1 MGHQLIMGLGKC
13 YSQVTINNFFLINE
27 NKYVRCSND
36 SLPR

>member
-13 YSQVTINNFFLINE
+13 YSQVTINNFFFIKE
-27 NKYVRCSND
+27 KQIC